1 MSVVK
6 NLKTLVSDSVIYGL
20 SNALSKFITIFLVP
34 IYTSIFSPSDY
45 GVMSVLNNT
54 YWLICL
60 VLVLG
65 LDNSTARW
73 FYDTED
79 AAERKKIINSW
90 FWFFLL
96 ISGISGVALFA
107 CSKPLSHLLFGGD
120 KAAYYFK
127 LLSLILPFISV
138 VTITTNVLRFERR
151 VYATVAV
158 TLAQNLTF
166 IGFNILFVVYYRMG
180 LAGIYY
186 SQLISTLLSFLLGV
200 IMLRK
205 WITKPYVN
213 KKLLKDMIKY
223 SLPFVPATIGYWV
236 INLSGTFFINH
247 FRGES
252 EAGLFQIGVSVVS
265 GAALITTAF
274 QQAWSPFAF
283 SILKQKDAKEIYA
296 KVLLIYSMFM
306 LTVVL
311 GLSLFGKEVLMIF
324 TNHQYYGA
332 ASVISILAFAQ
343 FFIGTVYIADIGAAI
358 AKQTRPL
365 GFILTVSA
373 LLYPVFSI
381 ILVPAFGKEGAA
393 LTTCISQ
400 VMIAVYMFYRSQKL
414 YYIPY
419 NFSYAFG
426 ILAICITMALL
437 SANISWIGNSIP
449 LKITL
454 LVLFCTIIAAKL
466 LTSDYIKV
474 VKNFR

>member
-6 NLKTLVSDSVIYGL
+6 NLKTLASDSVIYGL

-34 IYTSIFSPSDY
+34 IYTSIFSPADY

-54 YWLICL
+54 FWLICL

-79 AAERKKIINSW
+79 PAERKKIINSW
-90 FWFFLL
+90 LWFYLL
-96 ISGISGVALFA
+96 LSGIIAGGLFI
-107 CSKPLSHLLFGGD
+107 CSKVLSHVLFDGD
-120 KAAYYFK
+120 KAAYFFK
-127 LLSLILPFISV
+127 LLSLVLPFIAV
-138 VTITTNVLRFERR
+138 VTVTTNVLRFERR
-151 VYATVAV
+151 VYATVTV

-166 IGFNILFVVYYRMG
+166 IGFNILFVVYYKMG
-180 LAGIYY
+180 LSGIYY
-186 SQLISTLLSFLLGV
+186 SQIVSTLFSFVLAA

-205 WITKPYVN
+205 WIIRPYID
-213 KKLLKDMIKY
+213 KKLLVDMIRY

-236 INLSGTFFINH
+236 INLSGTYFINH
-247 FRGES
+247 FSGEA

-265 GAALITTAF
+265 GAALITMAF

-283 SILKQKDAKEIYA
+283 SIHKQPEAKEIYA
-296 KVLLIYSMFM
+296 KVLLIYTMFM

-311 GLSLFGKEVLMIF
+311 TLSLFGKEILMIF

-332 ASVISILAFAQ
+332 ASVISILAFSQ
-343 FFIGTVYIADIGAAI
+343 FFVGTVYIADIGAAI
-358 AKQTRPL
+358 ARQTKPL
-365 GFILTVSA
+365 GFILTISA

-393 LTTCISQ
+393 LTTCLSQ
-400 VMIAVYMFYRSQKL
+400 VMISVYMFYRSQKL

-419 NFSYAFG
+419 NFGYAFG
-426 ILAICITMALL
+426 ILIVCIIMAVLA
-437 SANISWIGNSIP
+437 ANISWIANSIL
-449 LKITL
+449 LKII
-454 LVLFCTIIAAKL
+454 VLAFFCTIIGFKL
-466 LTSDYIKV
+466 LSSDYIKV
-474 VKNFR
+474 IKSLR